1 MNKPSTL
8 DHRLPLETLL
18 WVVFNRN
25 FGAVLVWVCVWWRGR
40 GGEGELK
47 AVYVRKKK
55 DDFSRVSPLS
65 ERIKEFL
72 GEWSV
77 YGIV

>member
-25 FGAVLVWVCVWWRGR
+25 FGAVLVWVCVWWG

-47 AVYVRKKK
+47 AVYGRKKK
-55 DDFSRVSPLS
+55 R
-65 ERIKEFL
+65 RFL

-77 YGIV
+77 YGMV

>member
-1 MNKPSTL
+1 MC
-8 DHRLPLETLL
+8 
-18 WVVFNRN
+18 
-25 FGAVLVWVCVWWRGR
+25 GGGGGG

-47 AVYVRKKK
+47 AVYGRKKK

-77 YGIV
+77 YRMV

>member
-1 MNKPSTL
+1 MC
-8 DHRLPLETLL
+8 
-18 WVVFNRN
+18 VG
-25 FGAVLVWVCVWWRGR
+25 GAGV
-40 GGEGELK
+40 GGLK
-47 AVYVRKKK
+47 AVYDPKK

-77 YGIV
+77 YRMV